1 VQHNRLALERRS
13 KLELV
18 RHSKLALVRHSKLAL
33 VRHSKLALVRH
44 NKLALACSTWCELDG
59 SEVLA
64 GNRIAPVRSKPAEH
78 MDRTFENGTERR
90 R

>member
-1 VQHNRLALERRS
+1 VQHNRLALVRHS
-13 KLELV
+13 KLALV

>member
-44 NKLALACSTWCELDG
+44 NKLALACSTRCELDG